1 MGRKDKCVVSGCNN
15 KTLNYT
21 GIVIDNSKHM
31 KKMQELMSKDNHI
44 DLFNNCKVHWLM
56 LMNEDGA

>member
-1 MGRKDKCVVSGCNN
+1 MGREDKCIVSGCNR

-21 GIVIDNSKHM
+21 GIVIDDSKHM
-31 KKMQELMSKDNHI
+31 KKMQELMSKDNYI